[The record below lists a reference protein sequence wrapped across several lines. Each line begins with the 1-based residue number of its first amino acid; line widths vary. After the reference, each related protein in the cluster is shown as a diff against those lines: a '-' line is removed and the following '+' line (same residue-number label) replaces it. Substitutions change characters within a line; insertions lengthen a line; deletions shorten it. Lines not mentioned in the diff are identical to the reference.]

1 MVVMM
6 EEWSSLRISGYFI
19 FAFLSDQ
26 TLCITNP
33 QSSPF
38 LLQKCNT
45 TLYSLASIVYHLISI
60 IKYRLILSL
69 LLDLLVLTH
78 KRESHAPRG
87 QRAEER
93 ESGGC
98 GQGEGVAPT
107 IGVSPEIL
115 WLECQPC
122 SEIYRRGR
130 SYRSPD
136 ERCVTRR
143 DDDRESNCPLLL
155 CLTACSTDPAENDTV
170 YSVYGDRELAIA
182 IRILET

>member
-1 MVVMM
+1 M

-26 TLCITNP
+26 TLCITNH

-115 WLECQPC
+115 WLECQP
-122 SEIYRRGR
+122 
-130 SYRSPD
+130 
-136 ERCVTRR
+136 
-143 DDDRESNCPLLL
+143 
-155 CLTACSTDPAENDTV
+155 
-170 YSVYGDRELAIA
+170 
-182 IRILET
+182 

>member
-1 MVVMM
+1 
-6 EEWSSLRISGYFI
+6 LYFI

-26 TLCITNP
+26 TLCITNH

-107 IGVSPEIL
+107 IGVSPEI
-115 WLECQPC
+115 
-122 SEIYRRGR
+122 
-130 SYRSPD
+130 RSPD

-170 YSVYGDRELAIA
+170 YSVSANSEDDHGNITGGSVVDSEAQNEAKNGNTFRRGDMPRPLIK
-182 IRILET
+182 TT